1 MDTDTGDQ
9 HWEAIKAGVLAGA
22 KNVFQVSAHTFS
34 TWVRRSYCG
43 DQLGQGHV
51 RALYVHENR
60 LFAIRALRQ
69 RGNDWLAIANEAF
82 NPGTEA
88 ANVVGRVRRVTLSG
102 KQYVLDHSESVFAL
116 RDVSAVHAAALP
128 SQLGLFD

>member
-9 HWEAIKAGVLAGA
+9 HWEAIKTGVLAGA
-22 KNVFQVSAHTFS
+22 KNVFQVGAHTFS
-34 TWVRRSYCG
+34 TGVRRSYCG
-43 DQLGQGHV
+43 DQLGRGRV

-69 RGNDWLAIANEAF
+69 HGADCLAIANEVF

-88 ANVVGRVRRVTLSG
+88 ANAGGRVRRVTLNG
-102 KQYVLDHSESVFAL
+102 TQYVLDHSESVFAL

-128 SQLGLFD
+128 GQLGLFD